1 MGKGMPYI
9 EVAVATLF
17 ALIVILRAYVGHDA
31 FMSFIFGEGAKTKK
45 SRFENRLREESKN
58 IIHKQEEI

>member
-1 MGKGMPYI
+1 MGKGMPYL

-31 FMSFIFGEGAKTKK
+31 FMGFIFGEGAKTKRAASK
-45 SRFENRLREESKN
+45 SDREKMRENERK
-58 IIHKQEEI
+58 I

>member
-17 ALIVILRAYVGHDA
+17 ALIVILKAYVGNDA

-45 SRFENRLREESKN
+45 EPLRKATERN
-58 IIHKQEEI
+58 I

>member
-9 EVAVATLF
+9 EGFAVAVF
-17 ALIVILRAYVGHDA
+17 ALIAILKLYVGHDT

-45 SRFENRLREESKN
+45 EPLRKATERN
-58 IIHKQEEI
+58 I